1 MRDGTGACGQGSRSW
16 AREAGPAQARVP
28 RRKRGAS
35 APEARPLRTTAELW
49 QVHPKGTR
57 SGRQAGVL
65 NRSAGPIRTETAVW
79 DAGRPAPT
87 NLEAGRLASRSP
99 AVRQ

>member
-16 AREAGPAQARVP
+16 AREAGPAQARGP

-49 QVHPKGTR
+49 QAHLKA
-57 SGRQAGVL
+57 QAQAWAGV
-65 NRSAGPIRTETAVW
+65 RGWSGQKSPRGTPR
-79 DAGRPAPT
+79 DRPLYT
-87 NLEAGRLASRSP
+87 R
-99 AVRQ
+99 